1 MCKIKDTG
9 EEFPGS
15 PLIAMKHDFTKFVFV
30 ESNPELAASLEK
42 RIAAAAINTAA
53 SARRTWVIFMKRM

>member
-1 MCKIKDTG
+1 
-9 EEFPGS
+9 
-15 PLIAMKHDFTKFVFV
+15 MKHDFTKFVFV

-42 RIAAAAINTAA
+42 RIAAAA